1 MARAN
6 VVVLG
11 GGSGGVVAATQ
22 LGHALGQDHNVTL
35 IDQRPTH
42 VFQSSYLWLT
52 IGRREPADITRD
64 LTAVGKRHVRLVNDR
79 VTLIDTERRV
89 VQTAHGQVPYDR
101 LVVSLGFE
109 THPGDVPGD
118 AGAVHHL

>member
-1 MARAN
+1 M
-6 VVVLG
+6 VVLG

-101 LVVSLGFE
+101 LAVSLGFE